1 MILSLGLLL
10 IPFTLVGSWKKHP
23 ILALIIAV
31 ILAFFLLTI
40 PGLIRVFQV
49 MMIYGTGDPQLMAG
63 GISEAI
69 VRAIMALFLVVPLLL
84 IFQIFMRRRRKD
96 KARYEARLESFE

>member
-10 IPFTLVGSWKKHP
+10 IPFILVGSWKKHP

-69 VRAIMALFLVVPLLL
+69 VRAIMALFLVVALLL

-96 KARYEARLESFE
+96 KARYEASLESFE